1 MISTGFHDRFLVA
14 CILLWSP
21 CFFDTE
27 AFHPTKSS
35 SFRIRSPVTSRKI
48 PALQVSVEKN
58 GKTTS
63 QNGNERINGPRVS
76 RRELSR
82 NRTYSLN
89 SDINFLKKKNNGTYL
104 AEQRLETA
112 IQQMLESTN
121 TIDGEVALNDQL
133 PDIVSFNAIISAHA
147 RNGYK
152 DRKAADR
159 AEKLLRRMDDL
170 SKEYPYLTPDIFTLN
185 SVMEAHSKRFNA
197 EERSDAVTS
206 LYTELKERGLSA
218 NTYTLNLLLASV
230 SCTSKLWKFL
240 ETWALDF
247 SQTDK
252 SGDAGAVTSENT
264 APKPD
269 RQTYNTLFKVYG
281 KVGAFSRAKSL
292 MNRIVKHHQH
302 LVVQEEYGIFQLSK
316 VWYHCIFNA
325 LATTTELDR
334 TKKEGEA
341 KKVLREMEERS
352 ENGSSRDLA
361 PDTETHNHVL
371 NVYALAG
378 DTVAALSHLENMEA
392 RGTAYQPDC
401 ISYTTAIKAFATAQQ
416 NATSDSSNKDILL
429 DLAEQATNV
438 FDNMPVHASPNSF
451 TCKFL
456 GLINNFGLVSFA
468 GRILTKC
475 YCIDLFQITL

>member
-1 MISTGFHDRFLVA
+1 V
-14 CILLWSP
+14 P
-21 CFFDTE
+21 
-27 AFHPTKSS
+27 
-35 SFRIRSPVTSRKI
+35 
-48 PALQVSVEKN
+48 
-58 GKTTS
+58 
-63 QNGNERINGPRVS
+63 

-82 NRTYSLN
+82 NRNYSLN
-89 SDINFLKKKNNGTYL
+89 SDINFLKKKSNGTYL

-152 DRKAADR
+152 DRKAADL

-170 SKEYPYLTPDIFTLN
+170 SKEYPHLTPDIFTLN

-230 SCTSKLWKFL
+230 SCTSKLWNFL
-240 ETWALDF
+240 ETWALAF
-247 SQTDK
+247 LQTDK
-252 SGDAGAVTSENT
+252 SGDASGAGTTENT

-269 RQTYNTLFKVYG
+269 RQTYNTLFRVYG
-281 KVGAFSRAKSL
+281 KDGAFSSARSL
-292 MNRIVKHHQH
+292 MNRIVERHQH
-302 LVVQEEYGIFQLSK
+302 LTVKEENGIFELSK

-341 KKVLREMEERS
+341 KNVLREMEERS
-352 ENGSSRDLA
+352 ENRSSRNLA

-378 DTVAALSHLENMEA
+378 DTVAALSLLENMEA

-416 NATSDSSNKDILL
+416 NATSDSSNKNILL

-456 GLINNFGLVSFA
+456 VLMNNFGLVSFA
-468 GRILTKC
+468 GRTLTKC
-475 YCIDLFQITL
+475 FCVDLFQITL